1 MALEDGADELKIFEN
16 VYSRFETKQK
26 KHWIYSP
33 TVACV
38 IAAVMVLALLIVF
51 YTIDLKSPK
60 SIMERVEA
68 PTAEAKTDLDTLV
81 QRQKLIRMVA
91 RERPDILALLK
102 LINDS
107 GERGVL
113 LNGVSFNKDQKV
125 SINGQVGS
133 SEQLYKYQE
142 NLNKQKDITEV
153 KITNI
158 GRVSSKS
165 GGGPSPSGR
174 PGGPPGRPPSGAAG
188 GKGGITFTMTF
199 HYKNFT
205 KKTARA
211 QS

>member
-1 MALEDGADELKIFEN
+1 
-16 VYSRFETKQK
+16 
-26 KHWIYSP
+26 
-33 TVACV
+33 
-38 IAAVMVLALLIVF
+38 
-51 YTIDLKSPK
+51 
-60 SIMERVEA
+60 VEA